1 MRSCMIPSAPRST
14 PSSPPCR
21 TMRRR
26 PSAAPT
32 PAVRWKSPKES
43 SRRWKTM
50 PTCSPTP
57 PHPSPIPSRPSPTCS
72 NTVSPM
78 ATEPIPQIDLAPLH
92 TALRADIDAS
102 IRAVID
108 AGSFVLG
115 ETLARFEQACADYLG
130 VPHAIGVA
138 SGTDA
143 LLIALRAAGI
153 GQGDE
158 VITSAFSF
166 FGSVE
171 AILHAGAT
179 PVFADIEAGSMTLD
193 AEDVARKI
201 TRRTRAI
208 MPVHMFGQIGEIDS
222 LLELAEAHD
231 LVVIEDAAQAF
242 GARFNG
248 RLAGSFGHAGCF
260 SFHPAKPLGAL
271 GDGGMLVTVDDA
283 LAAEAKRLRDHGSRA
298 RYDHVSVGYNSRL
311 DALQAAVL
319 EVKLRHL
326 EAHLAERE
334 RLARRYRELLSGTAL
349 VLPETLPER
358 RHVFAQFTVRSER

>member
-1 MRSCMIPSAPRST
+1 
-14 PSSPPCR
+14 
-21 TMRRR
+21 
-26 PSAAPT
+26 
-32 PAVRWKSPKES
+32 
-43 SRRWKTM
+43 
-50 PTCSPTP
+50 
-57 PHPSPIPSRPSPTCS
+57 
-72 NTVSPM
+72 M
-78 ATEPIPQIDLAPLH
+78 ATEPIPQIDLASLH

-271 GDGGMLVTVDDA
+271 GDGGMLVTVDEA
-283 LAAEAKRLRDHGSRA
+283 LAAEARRLRDHGSRA

-358 RHVFAQFTVRSER
+358 RHVFAQFTVRSERRDNVCEAMRARGIGCAVHYPQPLYRQAAIAERYGDVKLEVTEAVCESCLSLPLFQGLTEEQQQRVADVLMEACA